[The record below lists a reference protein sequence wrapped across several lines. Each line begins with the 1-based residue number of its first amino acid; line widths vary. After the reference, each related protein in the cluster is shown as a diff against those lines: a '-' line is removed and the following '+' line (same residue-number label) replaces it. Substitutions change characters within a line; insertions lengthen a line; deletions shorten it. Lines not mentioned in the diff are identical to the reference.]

1 MNTASVQMF
10 QPIQK
15 QSFMKENAKTDSENF
30 DQLMK
35 RSFMSQMPLLT
46 ESKNEHDINRVKQ
59 FLNNDAIVN
68 NDLQQLLKTISELL
82 NSEKDNHLLE
92 HTFSADEALQGD
104 LLDLFNQGFDVN
116 QLTVLFER
124 MLGEDEMM
132 LVDANDALSQLLTQ
146 LELTVEATE
155 ENDNHIKVEEII
167 TDESIEVD
175 DLSELQIVQLLTQL
189 QSVMEVMKQGASPN
203 KVARILLPLLNEWA
217 SMSKQY
223 SNTTLNELA
232 TNFLDAED
240 LEMLKH
246 VQDLYD
252 KRTHFQ
258 SKQMYGE
265 NATVTRSDIVQWIK
279 AAFNQSQDQ
288 EQTHRVIPTL
298 NNETI
303 TAPRISAINQQAVHN
318 FSQLESVQRIEAEMT
333 TRITNM
339 IQQHMSL
346 QQRGPMQSLSM
357 VLTPEHLGTLQVNF
371 SQVNGEMIVR
381 IIASSGYAKEM
392 LESNLHQLKHA
403 FSPHQVQ
410 VIRGD
415 DTVIEDDIA
424 QQKEEQSDEH
434 QEHEEEQP
442 DEQYEE
448 QIMIDFTTLF
458 TDILEKEVLPDD
470 KNR

>member
-333 TRITNM
+333 TRI
-339 IQQHMSL
+339 
-346 QQRGPMQSLSM
+346 
-357 VLTPEHLGTLQVNF
+357 
-371 SQVNGEMIVR
+371 
-381 IIASSGYAKEM
+381 
-392 LESNLHQLKHA
+392 
-403 FSPHQVQ
+403 
-410 VIRGD
+410 
-415 DTVIEDDIA
+415 
-424 QQKEEQSDEH
+424 
-434 QEHEEEQP
+434 
-442 DEQYEE
+442 
-448 QIMIDFTTLF
+448 QI
-458 TDILEKEVLPDD
+458 
-470 KNR
+470 